1 MCLPVSEYVDKVC
14 SAPTERSR
22 RMCELVLKHVPRDRT
37 IDMLDVGCGTGL
49 LVFLLARA
57 LPVARLTGI
66 DVSVPNIR
74 AANAHRVTL
83 DPATASRVRFEQAD
97 YLARA
102 AAPVDALTTDGVL
115 HLIPGDT
122 RALFAKLAGD
132 LRPGGVLVVCMPYD
146 CAYNYAFAV
155 LRRVLRLARS
165 RVLDT
170 LILQAGRVLHGR
182 EMSDEGLRERIPY
195 MYIPPERLAG
205 RNLRE
210 RIAPSVGLRLIT
222 RYPMP
227 STSLSQLKHEVLVFE
242 REAA

>member
-1 MCLPVSEYVDKVC
+1 MSSPVSEYVDKVC
-14 SAPTERSR
+14 SAPAERSR

-37 IDMLDVGCGTGL
+37 IDVLDVGCGTGS
-49 LVFLLARA
+49 LVFQLARA
-57 LPVARLTGI
+57 LPAARLIGI

-74 AANAHRVTL
+74 AADEHRSAL
-83 DPATASRVRFEQAD
+83 DTATASRVRFERAD
-97 YLARA
+97 YLARPA
-102 AAPVDALTTDGVL
+102 TRVDAVTSDGVL

-146 CAYNYAFAV
+146 CAYNYAFAM

-165 RVLDT
+165 RALDA
-170 LILQAGRVLHGR
+170 LILQTGRVLHGR
-182 EMSDEGLRERIPY
+182 EMTDEGLRERVPY
-195 MYIPPERLAG
+195 MYIPPQRLAG
-205 RNLRE
+205 RSLRDT
-210 RIAPSVGLRLIT
+210 IAPSVGLRLIT

-242 REAA
+242 RQAA